1 MSFTSDT
8 LEHDIVRISPEQ
20 VAVFNLCTDTTRHMN
35 GIVTNMHPSEGV
47 WLFRFWNTL
56 SFQAST
62 RNPWTHTRTASEP
75 ADLGG

>member
-1 MSFTSDT
+1 VSFTSDT

-47 WLFRFWNTL
+47 WLFRFG

-62 RNPWTHTRTASEP
+62 RNPWTHTRTASET
-75 ADLGG
+75 ADQGG